1 MSQVTANKVAF
12 TGEVAAQLKGLINEY
27 DGNEV
32 FAIGTCEPD
41 GTVTAIEAL
50 AFGNADSVPAP
61 AQNAHPGQ
69 VLIHNHPSGGLEP
82 SRADISIASMYGKA
96 GIGFYITNN
105 SCDAIRVVVKP
116 FFPKQAVP
124 VEFSEL
130 ENLFGQSGH
139 LSKTFPNFEFRSQQ
153 LSMMKVITE
162 AFNNDQVAVI
172 EAGTGT
178 GKSFAYLAPS
188 ILWALNNKRRVVIS
202 TNTINL
208 QEQLLKKDLPE
219 LARQMGREFKAVL
232 VKGRGNYL
240 SFRRLK
246 YAAGR
251 PDLFQDDK
259 TSEMNMLNEWAEKSD
274 EGSRSDLPFQVS
286 HDSWEAVMSDK
297 DDCLRAE
304 CSFFNRCHFYKSR
317 REAANA
323 DIIIA
328 NHHLVM
334 ADIALKME
342 NQGNDYTGILPPFD
356 RVVFDEAHNLEEVAT
371 SYFTSTTSQLAIR
384 RQLFRIARPRDKAGV
399 LQTFHTALKRHQMA
413 MRYPAVAEAL
423 QLMTERILPTREE
436 VELAIAS
443 YFDDFFIEST
453 RFFHADSMK
462 DNERRDH
469 RISTTVTESPYW
481 DTVRH
486 LLESLIKD
494 LHRLVDLF
502 DKLDTLLTSIPP
514 EVMDDLAEPRLR
526 LYSAV
531 KKISDHMGS
540 LRLFLSADKDEYCRW
555 LELGYRRGHPYIT
568 PYTAPL
574 DISPALRDSLFL
586 KKNTVILTSATLTI
600 DNNFTYFTRQMGL
613 KAPASGKQQENSSAP
628 DPLEARTR
636 FLQLD
641 TPFDYSRNC
650 IIGVPRDLPV
660 PSHPDFYRQ
669 TVPAIIEAVK
679 ITQGR
684 AMVLFTAYRPLRQ
697 VVDMCRGPLAQAGIS
712 CLTQGEQPRHQLVQ
726 AFRSSKKA
734 ALFATSSFWEGVD
747 IQGEAL
753 QCLILTKLPF
763 SVPSTPVLEARAEMI
778 DRRGGNS
785 FYEISVPQAVI
796 KFKQGFGRLIRSR
809 SDRGFVLV
817 LDQRVLTQRYGKMF
831 LKSLPPAR
839 LLEGT
844 SEEVINSV
852 RTFMGNELSLEY

>member
-1 MSQVTANKVAF
+1 MSQVTANNAIF
-12 TGEVAAQLKGLINEY
+12 TEEVAAQLRNLINEY
-27 DGNEV
+27 AGNEV

-61 AQNAHPGQ
+61 AQNANPGQ

-105 SCDAIRVVVKP
+105 NCDSVRVVVKP
-116 FFPKQAVP
+116 FFLKQAIP
-124 VEFSEL
+124 VEFAEL
-130 ENLFGQSGH
+130 EDLFGANGH

-162 AFNNDQVAVI
+162 ALNNDQVAVI

-188 ILWALNNKRRVVIS
+188 ILWALNNKRRIVIS

-208 QEQLLKKDLPE
+208 QEQLLNKDLPE
-219 LARQMGREFKAVL
+219 LARQMEREFKAVL

-246 YAAGR
+246 YAAAR

-259 TSEMNMLNEWAEKSD
+259 TSEMNMLKDWAEKSE
-274 EGSRSDLPFQVS
+274 EGSRSDLPFQIS

-304 CSFFNRCHFYKSR
+304 CQFFNRCHFYKSR

-356 RVVFDEAHNLEEVAT
+356 RVIFDEAHNLEEVAT
-371 SYFTSTTSQLAIR
+371 NYFTSTTSQLAIR
-384 RQLFRIARPRDKAGV
+384 RQLFRIVRPRDKAGL
-399 LQTFHTALKRHQMA
+399 LQTFHTALKRHRMA
-413 MRYPAVAEAL
+413 ARYPAVAEAL
-423 QLMTERILPTREE
+423 QFMTERILPTRDE
-436 VELAIAS
+436 VELAVGS
-443 YFDDFFIEST
+443 YFDDFFMESS
-453 RFFHADSMK
+453 RYFHADSLK
-462 DNERRDH
+462 DNERREH
-469 RISTTVTESPYW
+469 RISTAVTESPYW
-481 DTVRH
+481 ENVRH

-494 LHRLVDLF
+494 LHRMVDLF

-526 LYSAV
+526 LYSSV
-531 KKISDHMGS
+531 KKLGDHMGS

-555 LELGYRRGHPYIT
+555 VELGYRRGHPYIT

-600 DNNFTYFTRQMGL
+600 DNNFSYFTRQMGL
-613 KAPASGKQQENSSAP
+613 KAPVSAKSQENSSAP

-641 TPFDYSRNC
+641 TPFDYSKNC

-697 VVDMCRGPLAQAGIS
+697 VVDMCRGSLAQAGIT

-839 LLEGT
+839 LTEGT
-844 SEEVINSV
+844 TDEVINSV